1 MAAVAYVEMV
11 DMDTAVGVEMVAVD
25 AGVFALDLISLVHEK

>member
-11 DMDTAVGVEMVAVD
+11 DMDTAVGVEMVAA